1 MSNQRNYK
9 FLYIYF
15 SDIFGRTCQLYSA
28 TFNRTLY
35 GTFLSGV
42 IVVKSSSQLLFFS
55 RGKNSSRVVLQFYQ
69 CMFTNDILWEFG
81 LFFILVIFVYLL
93 VNFNISLHKHN
104 YRNNNWQMPKLIKAG
119 VLSFS
124 ILTVKYVYIVLNYI
138 YSQNINRY
146 YIQVH
151 YYKVRNINLSANLL
165 FSVLLWINFLSI

>member
-1 MSNQRNYK
+1 M
-9 FLYIYF
+9 
-15 SDIFGRTCQLYSA
+15 
-28 TFNRTLY
+28 
-35 GTFLSGV
+35 
-42 IVVKSSSQLLFFS
+42 IVVKSSCQLLFFS
-55 RGKNSSRVVLQFYQ
+55 RGKNSYRVVLQFYQ

-151 YYKVRNINLSANLL
+151 YYKVCNINLSANLL